1 MIEEKSLDFVIGDE
15 QRKALEMLVE
25 FPFSQSVTNHAKISK
40 EISGSIDF
48 IISGWGVPIMDDA
61 FLDRFPKLKAVFHA
75 GGSVKHFATKCVWER
90 DIRVTSAARINAIP
104 TAIFAFSQII
114 FCLKH
119 GWQTALEIREQK
131 QFREL
136 DNHIPGTVD
145 STVGSLSLGHI
156 GWEVVKRLKDLEINI
171 IAFDPYVSNEFAR
184 ELGVELT
191 SLDDVFAR
199 SHVVSCHTPLLPE
212 TKGLLRQSHFESMLP
227 GASFVNTARGA
238 IVNEPEL
245 IEALKRRPDL
255 FAALDVTDPEPPA
268 ADSLL
273 FSLPNAIVTPHIAG
287 SLSYECRKLGKM
299 MIEEIRRFL
308 NGEPL
313 IGEVQAAHLM
323 KSA

>member
-1 MIEEKSLDFVIGDE
+1 MIEEKSLAFVIGDE
-15 QRKALEMLVE
+15 QRKELETLVE
-25 FPFSQSVTNHAKISK
+25 FPLSQSVTDLAEISE

-48 IISGWGVPIMDDA
+48 IISSWGAPIMDDA
-61 FLDRFPKLKAVFHA
+61 FLNRFPKLKAVFHA
-75 GGSVKHFATKCVWER
+75 GGSVKGFATKSVWER

-119 GWQTALEIREQK
+119 GWQTALEMREQK

-145 STVGSLSLGHI
+145 STVGILSLGHI
-156 GWEVVKRLKDLEINI
+156 GREVVKRLKDLEINI

-212 TKGLLRQSHFESMLP
+212 TKGLLRQWHFESMPP

-255 FAALDVTDPEPPA
+255 FAALDVTDPEP
-268 ADSLL
+268 
-273 FSLPNAIVTPHIAG
+273 
-287 SLSYECRKLGKM
+287 
-299 MIEEIRRFL
+299 
-308 NGEPL
+308 
-313 IGEVQAAHLM
+313 
-323 KSA
+323 